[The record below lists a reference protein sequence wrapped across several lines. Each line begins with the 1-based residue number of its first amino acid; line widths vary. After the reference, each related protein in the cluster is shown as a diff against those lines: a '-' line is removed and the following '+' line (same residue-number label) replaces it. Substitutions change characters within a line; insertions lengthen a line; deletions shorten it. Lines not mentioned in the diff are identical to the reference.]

1 MKYFKP
7 EELVGKKTFETM
19 GENSLSLF
27 NPEVLIALDNL
38 REYFN
43 CPITVNNWHRGGI
56 FQWRGYRTPE
66 KAKELGSEHSQHAF
80 IFKNNIWIPKCN
92 AFDCTI
98 NGYSAREVR
107 AEIIAHQD
115 HELLK
120 LITRMEANTSWLH
133 FDLMELPKDKQR
145 IYLFRA

>member
-7 EELVGKKTFETM
+7 EELVDKKTFETM
-19 GENSLSLF
+19 GENCLSLF

-43 CPITVNNWHRGGI
+43 CPITVNNWHKGGM

-66 KAKELGSEHSQHAF
+66 KAKELGSPNSQHA
-80 IFKNNIWIPKCN
+80 KGN

-133 FDLMELPKDKQR
+133 FDLMELPKNKQR

>member
-27 NPEVLIALDNL
+27 SPQALIALDNL

-43 CPITVNNWHRGGI
+43 CPITVNNWHKGGM

-66 KAKELGSEHSQHAF
+66 KAKELGSPNSQHA
-80 IFKNNIWIPKCN
+80 KGN

-133 FDLMELPKDKQR
+133 FDLMELPKNKQR

>member
-1 MKYFKP
+1 VKYFKS
-7 EELVGKKTFETM
+7 EELVDKKTFETM

-27 NPEVLIALDNL
+27 NPEALVALDNL

-43 CPITVNNWHRGGI
+43 CPITVNNWHKGGM

-66 KAKELGSEHSQHAF
+66 KAKELGSPNSQHA
-80 IFKNNIWIPKCN
+80 KGN

-133 FDLMELPKDKQR
+133 FDLMELPKNKQR

>member
-1 MKYFKP
+1 VKYFKP

-27 NPEVLIALDNL
+27 SPQALIALDNL

-43 CPITVNNWHRGGI
+43 CPITVNNWHKGGM

-66 KAKELGSEHSQHAF
+66 KAKELGSPNSQHA
-80 IFKNNIWIPKCN
+80 KGN

-133 FDLMELPKDKQR
+133 FDLMELPKNKQR

>member
-1 MKYFKP
+1 VKYFKS
-7 EELVGKKTFETM
+7 EELVDKKTFETM

-27 NPEVLIALDNL
+27 NPEALVALDNL

-66 KAKELGSEHSQHAF
+66 KAKELGSPNSQHA
-80 IFKNNIWIPKCN
+80 KGN

-133 FDLMELPKDKQR
+133 FDLMELPKNKQR

>member
-1 MKYFKP
+1 VKYFKP

-66 KAKELGSEHSQHAF
+66 KAKELGSPNSQHA
-80 IFKNNIWIPKCN
+80 KGN

>member
-1 MKYFKP
+1 MKYFKS
-7 EELVGKKTFETM
+7 EELVDKKTFETM

-27 NPEVLIALDNL
+27 NPEALVALDNL

-43 CPITVNNWHRGGI
+43 CPITVNNWHKGGI

-66 KAKELGSEHSQHAF
+66 KAKELGSPNSQHA
-80 IFKNNIWIPKCN
+80 KGN

-133 FDLMELPKDKQR
+133 FDLMELPKNKQR